1 VLSKGLP
8 RGQVNE
14 LKRVIGGEV
23 PLLAQFPLNVQ
34 YEKLVFE
41 LTENMESISDT
52 LRNNTDMIDKIAQ
65 QRNPDI
71 LAKAAEMVFSDGVV
85 NWGRIIVL
93 LYTARRLSVKL
104 WIAFE
109 PEAGL
114 DIFTS
119 TLAYFKN
126 ILLAWIVK
134 MGGWVT
140 NESNSAST
148 ASKTRP
154 VQHVSFLLRF
164 RPTDQQ
170 PLGIRAVAERP
181 GGHRPPQ
188 SCRHWWPSAC
198 RLSAAVGSGE
208 EQLLKT
214 SCTTPSVHILKCTT
228 KMYRRSS

>member
-1 VLSKGLP
+1 MKFSPSPAPHIRLQNRTGSFTIGNMACEAAADEQIGEALIFRFVK
-8 RGQVNE
+8 NE

-52 LRNNTDMIDKIAQ
+52 LRNNTELNAMIDKIAQ

-134 MGGWVT
+134 MGGWT
-140 NESNSAST
+140 SSLSEFERWQ
-148 ASKTRP
+148 KG
-154 VQHVSFLLRF
+154 LE
-164 RPTDQQ
+164 
-170 PLGIRAVAERP
+170 GIGLPR
-181 GGHRPPQ
+181 
-188 SCRHWWPSAC
+188 
-198 RLSAAVGSGE
+198 AAVIGG
-208 EQLLKT
+208 LLLAG
-214 SCTTPSVHILKCTT
+214 CLLLWGVA
-228 KMYRRSS
+228 RSSC